1 VDIGP
6 IAEALAATLAPALPY
21 LAKAGSKAVEAAAG
35 EVGKAA
41 VGSVSG
47 KVKEIWGKIGPR
59 IGARPAAAEA
69 VEDLA
74 KRPDD
79 ARARGAVELQLEKIL
94 EADPSLLAEV
104 ASLLEAAGA
113 RVVVQG
119 SGVAAVGNGAVAG
132 AVGSKVAG
140 GDLTQIDRIDI
151 HLGEGASRAGPDETS
166 LRRAYLRRLIAQTEI
181 LPLGRI
187 DPAAVASN
195 QDPQFK
201 LHAVYT
207 ALLTRSSRL
216 EVGPDQRESGE
227 ILSALGQLDRYRTL
241 VLLGDPG
248 SGKST
253 FVNFV
258 ALCLAGEALGLPE
271 VNLALLTSPLPKERS
286 EKEGRSQPWRHAVLL
301 PVRVV
306 LRDFAAKG
314 LPAEPSEPATARCL
328 WDFLERELHEAG
340 HAGFFPIL
348 QAEVLAGRG
357 LVLLDGLDEVPE
369 AQRRREQIRQAVQDF
384 AMGVGESRV
393 LVTSRTYAYQN
404 QAWRLPGF
412 KASILAPF
420 SRGQID
426 RFVGLWYEER
436 VALGKITPEEA
447 EGRGELL
454 RRAIF
459 ASDRLL
465 GLAERPLLL
474 TLMASLHALQD
485 GSLPERREE
494 LYADAV
500 ELLLNTWE
508 RQRVRLDAGASP
520 LLPEPS
526 LAEWLKVDREAVRR
540 VLEETAF
547 KAHGSQ
553 PDLADTADVDEGRLV
568 SRLLHLNPER
578 GADALQLVAYLRDR
592 SGLLVERGE
601 GVYTFP
607 HRTFQ
612 EYLAACHLTGGSF
625 PEDVAELGR
634 KDPGRWREVV
644 LLAGA
649 KAARKSESSVWS
661 LAEALCPQEP
671 LAPPRSEEDEWGAL
685 LAGQAVVESADLA
698 WVRKA
703 HEPKLARLR
712 QWMIALMR
720 AEHFPVVERAAAGK
734 ALAALQ
740 DPRFDAGQWYLP
752 AEPLLGFVAVPAGEF
767 LMGSDQEDVP
777 NAFPDELPP
786 REVTLPLYWIARY
799 PVTVG
804 QFRAFVEARRYA
816 VGDAKSLEGAA
827 NRPVVYVSWEE
838 AVAYCGWLG
847 ERLREIS
854 LKRQGSGKGENALWA
869 GVAAG
874 RLRASLPSEA
884 EWEKAARGKDGRIY
898 PWGRDA
904 DSNRANFDETG
915 ILDRTT
921 VGCFPGGVSP
931 YGCEEMSGN
940 VWEWTRSSFKGYP
953 YVAAD
958 GREDITASTRSLLM
972 LRGGAFGARSWG
984 GRCAY
989 RARLGAGVGPADIG
1003 FRVVLS
1009 QDAPALPTLLV

>member
-1 VDIGP
+1 MDIGL
-6 IAEALAATLAPALPY
+6 IAEALAATLAPTLPY
-21 LAKAGSKAVEAAAG
+21 LVKAGSKAVEAAAG

-41 VGSVSG
+41 VKSVPG
-47 KVKEIWGKIGPR
+47 KVKEIWEKIGPR
-59 IGARPAAAEA
+59 IEARPAAAEA

-104 ASLLEAAGA
+104 ANLLEAAGV
-113 RVVVQG
+113 RVGVQG
-119 SGVAAVGNGAVAG
+119 SGAAAVGNGAVAG
-132 AVGSKVAG
+132 GEGANVAG
-140 GDLTQIDRIDI
+140 RDLTQIDRIDI
-151 HLGEGASRAGPDETS
+151 HLGEGAARAGRDETS
-166 LRRAYLRRLIAQTEI
+166 LRRAYLGRLIAQTEI
-181 LPLGRI
+181 LPLGGI

-195 QDPQFK
+195 QDPQLK

-216 EVGPDQRESGE
+216 EVGLAQRESRE
-227 ILSALGQLDRYRTL
+227 VTLSALEQLDRYRTL

-271 VNLALLTSPLPKERS
+271 ANLALLTSPLPKERG
-286 EKEGRSQPWRHAVLL
+286 GRDGGPQPWRHGGLL

-314 LPAEPSEPATARCL
+314 LPAESSEPATARCL
-328 WDFLERELHEAG
+328 WDFLERELEDAG

-348 QAEVLAGRG
+348 QAEILAGRG

-369 AQRRREQIRQAVQDF
+369 AQRRREQIRQAVQEF

-412 KASILAPF
+412 EASILAPF
-420 SRGQID
+420 SHGQID
-426 RFVGLWYEER
+426 RFVGLWYEQR

-447 EGRGELL
+447 KGRGELL

-474 TLMASLHALQD
+474 TLMASLHAWRG

-508 RQRVRLDAGASP
+508 RQRMRLDASGSP
-520 LLPEPS
+520 LLAEPS

-547 KAHGSQ
+547 KAHGAQ
-553 PDLADTADVDEGRLV
+553 PDLAGTADVDEGKLV
-568 SRLLHLNPER
+568 TRLLHLNPER
-578 GADALQLVAYLRDR
+578 QEDAVKLVEYLRDR

-601 GVYTFP
+601 GVYTLP

-625 PEDVAELGR
+625 PDEVAELGR
-634 KDPGRWREVV
+634 KEPGRWREVV

-649 KAARKSESSVWS
+649 KAARGAVSSVWS
-661 LAEALCPQEP
+661 LAETLCPQEP
-671 LAPPRSEEDEWGAL
+671 LAPPRSGEDEWGAL

-698 WVRKA
+698 RVGKA

-720 AEHFPVVERAAAGK
+720 AEHFPAIERAVAGK
-734 ALAALQ
+734 ALAMLG
-740 DPRFDAGQWYLP
+740 DLRFDPERWYLP
-752 AEPLLGFVAVPAGEF
+752 AEPLLGFVEVPAGVF
-767 LMGSDQEDVP
+767 LMGSDKAEDP
-777 NAFPDELPP
+777 GAFKNELP
-786 REVTLPLYWIARY
+786 RHEVTLSRYWMARY

-804 QFRAFVEARRYA
+804 QFRTFVEASGYP
-816 VGDAKSLEGAA
+816 VEDVDSLEGAA
-827 NRPVVYVSWEE
+827 NQPVVNVSWEE
-838 AVAYCGWLG
+838 AMAYCGWLN
-847 ERLREIS
+847 ERLREVA
-854 LKRQGSGKGENALWA
+854 LERQGGGEDASAPWA
-869 GVAAG
+869 DLAAE
-874 RLRASLPSEA
+874 RLRVSLPSEA
-884 EWEKAARGKDGRIY
+884 EWEKAARGTDGRTY
-898 PWGRDA
+898 PWGRKA
-904 DSNRANFDETG
+904 DPNRANYDETG
-915 ILDRTT
+915 LLDRSI
-921 VGCFPGGVSP
+921 VGCFPGGASV

-940 VWEWTRSSFKGYP
+940 VWEWTRSAYRGYP
-953 YVAAD
+953 YVSGE
-958 GREDITASTRSLLM
+958 GRENAAVSPQVLRV
-972 LRGGAFGARSWG
+972 LRGGAFDDSSRSV
-984 GRCAY
+984 RCAY
-989 RARLGAGVGPADIG
+989 RIRLGPDDGLVFIG

-1009 QDAPALPTLLV
+1009 PFPL